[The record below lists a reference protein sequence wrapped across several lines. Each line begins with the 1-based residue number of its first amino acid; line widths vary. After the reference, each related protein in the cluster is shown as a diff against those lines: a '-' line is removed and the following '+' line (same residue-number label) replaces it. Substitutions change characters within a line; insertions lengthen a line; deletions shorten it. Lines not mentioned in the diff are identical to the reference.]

1 MQSFAGQ
8 VGIRI
13 IRPSAALR
21 APRAVSRPG
30 ASGPAS
36 SPPCDVGGRN
46 PSRSPKLYRAVT
58 RSSTGPRRTTTTT
71 RPTWP
76 GTAPAPLPLTRSPPP
91 RRRPASPRRLAHR
104 LLISRPPLC
113 VTSNPAWPSCVCV
126 SVCLSWPGEFL
137 MNSKS
142 SYSQFTMNITPRT
155 HFEGERHFLQ
165 GRWSRVR
172 ARCCFP
178 SSCAT

>member
-113 VTSNPAWPSCVCV
+113 VTSNPAWPSR
-126 SVCLSWPGEFL
+126 PGA
-137 MNSKS
+137 
-142 SYSQFTMNITPRT
+142 
-155 HFEGERHFLQ
+155 
-165 GRWSRVR
+165 RVR
-172 ARCCFP
+172 ASSWRSSRRRSSKTRSLARRPLAGGGLVAVVVAERCSERFGCVV
-178 SSCAT
+178 CRV